1 MKSNIALGIFW
12 IGLILALYVGGWM
25 IIARSIIGTIMLF
38 STGDGSF
45 WTIVL
50 TILKCFGGLIA
61 GCFITFVGYIIAAI
75 IS

>member
-1 MKSNIALGIFW
+1 MKSSIALGVFW

-25 IIARSIIGTIMLF
+25 IIARSIIRTVVLFSAGNGSFGTI
-38 STGDGSF
+38 
-45 WTIVL
+45 IL
-50 TILKCFGGLIA
+50 TILKCLGGLIA

>member
-25 IIARSIIGTIMLF
+25 IIARSIFGTMVLF
-38 STGDGSF
+38 SAGNGSLL
-45 WTIVL
+45 TIIL

-61 GCFITFVGYIIAAI
+61 GCLITFVGYIIAAI

>member
-38 STGDGSF
+38 STGNGSF
-45 WTIVL
+45 WTIVS
-50 TILKCFGGLIA
+50 TILECFGGLIA